1 MIVWWEGRTDF
12 QNLRHVALKLFSL
25 VPANSA
31 CERNFSNY
39 SFIHSKLRNRLDNDT
54 ARKGVYVFANS
65 KEETERRDNPANDEL
80 KAANSAVDMS
90 DDEQE
95 ENFSDFK

>member
-1 MIVWWEGRTDF
+1 M
-12 QNLRHVALKLFSL
+12 
-25 VPANSA
+25 
-31 CERNFSNY
+31 
-39 SFIHSKLRNRLDNDT
+39 
-54 ARKGVYVFANS
+54 FANS